1 MTRFHFGTLRHEI
14 LHAQE
19 HVVEY
24 DWIAWISPLY
34 PPFSSH
40 SDLPDAVP
48 STRISLDL
56 FGTNLVSGERYD
68 DGGKNK
74 VVETVRKGWIRL
86 T

>member
-1 MTRFHFGTLRHEI
+1 MKSYTPKNTWWSMIGLRGFHHFIRL
-14 LHAQE
+14 
-19 HVVEY
+19 
-24 DWIAWISPLY
+24 
-34 PPFSSH
+34 FSSH

-68 DGGKNK
+68 DEGKNK
-74 VVETVRKGWIRL
+74 VLETVRKGWIRP

>member
-34 PPFSSH
+34 PPV
-40 SDLPDAVP
+40 LIP
-48 STRISLDL
+48 
-56 FGTNLVSGERYD
+56 FGSAGRCPVDTH
-68 DGGKNK
+68 
-74 VVETVRKGWIRL
+74 IA
-86 T
+86 